1 MKPKMME
8 IVQTSADALPTVA
21 AIPPIENSTSAGT
34 PLATQNA
41 PVQSIFRCR
50 PSSAASAV
58 FIPFATAA
66 VLMARSPFV
75 IATHNSPERLCVR
88 CRAAGVRRLSASQA
102 RNAPRRVSHG
112 RVLQSKRI
120 RGRTQEFLR
129 GKHFSHKHRANA
141 RKMYAQSG
149 LFHLLGVIGDIMSWP

>member
-50 PSSAASAV
+50 PCSAASA

-75 IATHNSPERLCVR
+75 LATHDSPERLRVR
-88 CRAAGVRRLSASQA
+88 CRVAGVRRLSASQA
-102 RNAPRRVSHG
+102 RNAPQRVSHG

-120 RGRTQEFLR
+120 CGRTQEFLR

-141 RKMYAQSG
+141 RKCTPKVG
-149 LFHLLGVIGDIMSWP
+149 LFI